1 LVTGFLVRYS
11 SEQIAA
17 LLLAVAAL
25 ICLRW
30 VPSSRGRGMRLLA
43 AVAGGGFV
51 VSELA
56 STLLGW
62 PGISVSLQ
70 DTFTK
75 HFIRPDVSNP
85 VSRLVQLDTHYWGY
99 YPVSEPTAL
108 LVLVGLIAIGVALVR
123 RNAVYGIFVIA
134 VAATGLAAV
143 VAHPIAS
150 QADRLMSPVWVLLAL
165 GLPLLFTARR
175 EPAPEP
181 QKESAFASEAV

>member
-1 LVTGFLVRYS
+1 
-11 SEQIAA
+11 
-17 LLLAVAAL
+17 
-25 ICLRW
+25 
-30 VPSSRGRGMRLLA
+30 MKLLA
-43 AVAGGGFV
+43 AVAVGSFV

-85 VSRLVQLDTHYWGY
+85 VSRLVQLDVHYWGY

-108 LVLVGLIAIGVALVR
+108 LLLVGLIAIGVALVR
-123 RNAVYGIFVIA
+123 RSAVYGIFLIA

-165 GLPLLFTARR
+165 GLPLLFAARR